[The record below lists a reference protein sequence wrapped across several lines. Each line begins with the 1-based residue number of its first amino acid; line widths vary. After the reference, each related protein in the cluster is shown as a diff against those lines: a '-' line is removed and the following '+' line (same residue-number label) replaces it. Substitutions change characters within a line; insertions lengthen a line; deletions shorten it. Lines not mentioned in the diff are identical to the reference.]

1 MVRNVCD
8 GVSVRNELVAVTV
21 LPALLVA
28 VAVTVYCL
36 STLNAHWLRQTV
48 PLWVSTPATGSP
60 CAVTV
65 TCPILPF
72 ATLTVMPWS
81 GAAFLAPLSGLM
93 DNWAAAA
100 AAAGA
105 AGLCLPAVLAGLP
118 PPEQA

>member
-1 MVRNVCD
+1 MVRNVRD
-8 GVSVRNELVAVTV
+8 GVRVRNRLFAGTVLLALVVVPV

-36 STLNAHWLRQTV
+36 STFSAHWLRQTV
-48 PLWVSTPATGSP
+48 PLCVSTPVTGSP

-93 DNWAAAA
+93 DNW
-100 AAAGA
+100 
-105 AGLCLPAVLAGLP
+105 
-118 PPEQA
+118 